1 MAEEVSCYKIQYTEI
16 SEREIILAG
25 RSEEDVGKQLD
36 KVIVGGIT
44 LSKKNIIKSIIK
56 CEGEKEA

>member
-1 MAEEVSCYKIQYTEI
+1 MVDEVSCYKIQYTEI
-16 SEREIILAG
+16 QEREIILAG
-25 RSEEDVGKQLD
+25 RSEEDVEKQLD

-56 CEGEKEA
+56 CEG

>member
-1 MAEEVSCYKIQYTEI
+1 MADEVSCYKIQYTEI

-25 RSEEDVGKQLD
+25 RSEKDVGKQLD

-44 LSKKNIIKSIIK
+44 LSKKNIIKSITK
-56 CEGEKEA
+56 CEE

>member
-1 MAEEVSCYKIQYTEI
+1 MVGEVSCYKIQYTEI
-16 SEREIILAG
+16 QEREIILAG
-25 RSEEDVGKQLD
+25 RSEEDVEKQLD

-56 CEGEKEA
+56 CEG

>member
-1 MAEEVSCYKIQYTEI
+1 MADEVACYKIQYTEI
-16 SEREIILAG
+16 QEREIILAG
-25 RSEEDVGKQLD
+25 RSEEDVEKQLD

-56 CEGEKEA
+56 CEG